1 MVEYS
6 LKQKKNNLKKPRG
19 NRFKKETSSID
30 LHSITFSCFPQD
42 TGLHILSKNIPY
54 FKLSDN
60 EDELDLHCIQLAE
73 KMENDNVSGKR
84 QRKKSQMAKESDEMD
99 FIEST
104 VVPSEQL
111 QQLGEDLQHQ
121 DKQPQQEE
129 NKQQKKGRN
138 KSNTQKTPGNKTKS
152 TPERK
157 EQQQKSSKKEEK
169 KKRKS
174 AQIEAGKT
182 QAAAFFKDR
191 LSAAGHLNG
200 EQPSGHPSHPPS
212 IPTSTQS
219 AFAADIIAHS
229 DFACTTC
236 TACNFTHSEPAF
248 LRSHSAFS

>member
-1 MVEYS
+1 M
-6 LKQKKNNLKKPRG
+6 
-19 NRFKKETSSID
+19 F
-30 LHSITFSCFPQD
+30 FSRYWIAHF
-42 TGLHILSKNIPY
+42 IKNIPY

-84 QRKKSQMAKESDEMD
+84 QRKKSRMAQESDQMD

-111 QQLGEDLQHQ
+111 QQLGEDQQHQ
-121 DKQPQQEE
+121 DKQPEQEQK
-129 NKQQKKGRN
+129 KQQKKGGN

-157 EQQQKSSKKEEK
+157 EQQQKSSKREEK

-174 AQIEAGKT
+174 AQIEVGKT

-191 LSAAGHLNG
+191 LSTAGHLNG
-200 EQPSGHPSHPPS
+200 EQPSRHPSHPLS
-212 IPTSTQS
+212 IPS
-219 AFAADIIAHS
+219 H
-229 DFACTTC
+229 
-236 TACNFTHSEPAF
+236 P
-248 LRSHSAFS
+248 RSPPFQQIS